1 MTGVRKRRERGFA
14 LIPIKRNLDIWLPAR
29 NTYMQMNLEKQ
40 EESDYVSVSILYPL
54 PQEPEGEFLQGGVL
68 SFFFK
73 ICYL

>member
-1 MTGVRKRRERGFA
+1 
-14 LIPIKRNLDIWLPAR
+14 
-29 NTYMQMNLEKQ
+29 MQMNLEKQ